1 MAAASRLRDACTLV
15 TTGNFVPLTFSK
27 IRMGNRLSSSSLTT
41 NAVISKRGFTSLL
54 MVKTSSGA
62 SCRTFSIKLRRSATL
77 DFAFDKISRLDK
89 FAALA
94 VSIACSLFD
103 DLRAFLVQ
111 ELVTAIGAEKL
122 DLLVPQFLPVAI
134 ELAFALGAG
143 YPKNFRHRDA
153 SFVWTLHRLGGVDD
167 HLGGHDVVGL
177 RRIEH
182 VSFDVF
188 NDVHVLV
195 RLHARRHGPHD
206 FLFIVNVDV
215 GVDDHNMLDE
225 VAST

>member
-1 MAAASRLRDACTLV
+1 MCPYMLCHSVATALLGALLIAAVSRLRDACTLV

-27 IRMGNRLSSSSLTT
+27 IRMGNRFSSSSLTT
-41 NAVISKRGFTSLL
+41 NVVISKRGSTSLL

-103 DLRAFLVQ
+103 DVRAFLVH
-111 ELVTAIGAEKL
+111 ELVTALGAENL

-134 ELAFALGAG
+134 ELAVALRAG
-143 YPKNFRHRDA
+143 YSKHFRHGSSLSRRNFSLDSTVIPTELAIA
-153 SFVWTLHRLGGVDD
+153 SDSWNP
-167 HLGGHDVVGL
+167 GL
-177 RRIEH
+177 RRTTRFPL
-182 VSFDVF
+182 S
-188 NDVHVLV
+188 
-195 RLHARRHGPHD
+195 RQ
-206 FLFIVNVDV
+206 
-215 GVDDHNMLDE
+215 
-225 VAST
+225 

>member
-41 NAVISKRGFTSLL
+41 NAVISKRGSTSLL

-77 DFAFDKISRLDK
+77 GFAFDKISRLDK

-94 VSIACSLFD
+94 ASIACSLFD

-134 ELAFALGAG
+134 ELAVALRAG
-143 YPKNFRHRDA
+143 HPKNFRHGSSWHQRNKIRNKDEF
-153 SFVWTLHRLGGVDD
+153 SESLFTTETQSSQSLL
-167 HLGGHDVVGL
+167 
-177 RRIEH
+177 IS
-182 VSFDVF
+182 VSVPSAPP
-188 NDVHVLV
+188 
-195 RLHARRHGPHD
+195 R
-206 FLFIVNVDV
+206 
-215 GVDDHNMLDE
+215 
-225 VAST
+225 

>member
-1 MAAASRLRDACTLV
+1 
-15 TTGNFVPLTFSK
+15 
-27 IRMGNRLSSSSLTT
+27 MGNRFSSSSLTT
-41 NAVISKRGFTSLL
+41 NVVISKRGSTSLL

-134 ELAFALGAG
+134 ELAVALGAG
-143 YPKNFRHRDA
+143 YPKNFRHGSSWHQQNKIRNKDEF
-153 SFVWTLHRLGGVDD
+153 SESLFTTETQSSQSLL
-167 HLGGHDVVGL
+167 
-177 RRIEH
+177 IS
-182 VSFDVF
+182 VSVPSAPP
-188 NDVHVLV
+188 
-195 RLHARRHGPHD
+195 R
-206 FLFIVNVDV
+206 
-215 GVDDHNMLDE
+215 
-225 VAST
+225 

>member
-15 TTGNFVPLTFSK
+15 TIGNFVPLTFSK

-41 NAVISKRGFTSLL
+41 NAVISKRGSTSLL

-77 DFAFDKISRLDK
+77 GFAFDKISRLDK

-94 VSIACSLFD
+94 SIACSLFD

-122 DLLVPQFLPVAI
+122 DLLVPKLLPVAI
-134 ELAFALGAG
+134 ELAVALRAG
-143 YPKNFRHRDA
+143 HPKNFRHGSSWHQRNKIRNKDKF
-153 SFVWTLHRLGGVDD
+153 SESLFTTETQSSQSLL
-167 HLGGHDVVGL
+167 
-177 RRIEH
+177 IS
-182 VSFDVF
+182 VSVPSAPP
-188 NDVHVLV
+188 
-195 RLHARRHGPHD
+195 R
-206 FLFIVNVDV
+206 
-215 GVDDHNMLDE
+215 
-225 VAST
+225 